1 MNQFVEQIEEQ
12 MKQLLPAKRYV
23 HTVGVA
29 YMAAS
34 LAMCYG
40 ENVEKSMIAGLLH
53 DNAKYIPFEV
63 AFEEC
68 KKAGI
73 EVSECERNSPML
85 LHGKLGAYYARTKYG
100 IHDEEI
106 LSSIVYHTTGKPA
119 MTFLE
124 KNIFLSDYI
133 EVHRTQNTK
142 PILDMI
148 RTTAFKNLDLSVYY
162 ALDNT
167 LQFLKFNNR
176 LIDRMSFDALEY
188 YKVKINKGK

>member
-12 MKQLLPAKRYV
+12 MKQLLPAKRYE

-53 DNAKYIPFEV
+53 DNAKYIPFEE
-63 AFEEC
+63 ALKEC
-68 KKAGI
+68 NKAGI
-73 EVSECERNSPML
+73 LISECERNSPML

-100 IHDEEI
+100 ICDDEI
-106 LSSIVYHTTGKPA
+106 LSSIIFHTTGKPA

-133 EVHRTQNTK
+133 EVHRTQNTR
-142 PILDMI
+142 PTLDVI
-148 RTTAFKNLDLSVYY
+148 RTTAFQDLDLAVYY

-167 LQFLKFNNR
+167 LQFLKRNNR
-176 LIDRMSFDALEY
+176 LIDGMSIDALEY
-188 YKVKINKGK
+188 YKVKVSKG

>member
-53 DNAKYIPFEV
+53 DNAKYIPFEE
-63 AFEEC
+63 ALKEC
-68 KKAGI
+68 NKAGI
-73 EVSECERNSPML
+73 LSSECERNSPML

-100 IHDEEI
+100 ICDDEI
-106 LSSIVYHTTGKPA
+106 LSSIIFHTTGKPA

-133 EVHRTQNTK
+133 EVHRTQNTR
-142 PILDMI
+142 PTLDVI
-148 RTTAFKNLDLSVYY
+148 RTTAFQDLDLAVYY

-167 LQFLKFNNR
+167 LQFLKRNNR
-176 LIDRMSFDALEY
+176 LIDGMSIDALEY
-188 YKVKINKGK
+188 YKVKVSKG

>member
-1 MNQFVEQIEEQ
+1 MNQFVDQIEEQ
-12 MKQLLPAKRYV
+12 MRQLLPAKRYE

-63 AFEEC
+63 AFKEC
-68 KKAGI
+68 NKAGI
-73 EVSECERNSPML
+73 QILECEHDNPML

-100 IHDEEI
+100 IQDEEV
-106 LSSIVYHTTGKPA
+106 LSSITYHTTGKPA

-133 EVHRTQNTK
+133 EIHRTQNTR
-142 PILDMI
+142 PTLDVI
-148 RTTAFKNLDLSVYY
+148 RTTAFRDLDLSVYY

-167 LQFLKFNNR
+167 LQFLKRNNR
-176 LIDRMSFDALEY
+176 LIDSMSFDALEY
-188 YKVKINKGK
+188 YKVKINKR

>member
-40 ENVEKSMIAGLLH
+40 KNVEKSMIAGLLH
-53 DNAKYIPFEV
+53 DNAKYIPFEE
-63 AFEEC
+63 ALKEC
-68 KKAGI
+68 NKAGI
-73 EVSECERNSPML
+73 LISECERNSPML
-85 LHGKLGAYYARTKYG
+85 LHGKLGAYYARAKYG
-100 IHDEEI
+100 ICDEEI
-106 LSSIVYHTTGKPA
+106 LSSIIFHTTGKPA

-133 EVHRTQNTK
+133 EVHRTQNTR
-142 PILDMI
+142 PTLDVI
-148 RTTAFKNLDLSVYY
+148 RTTAFQDLDLAVYY

-167 LQFLKFNNR
+167 LQFLKRNNR
-176 LIDRMSFDALEY
+176 LIDGMSIDALEY
-188 YKVKINKGK
+188 YKVKVSKG

>member
-53 DNAKYIPFEV
+53 DNAKYIPFEE
-63 AFEEC
+63 ALKEC
-68 KKAGI
+68 NKAGI
-73 EVSECERNSPML
+73 LISECERNSPML

-100 IHDEEI
+100 ICDDEI
-106 LSSIVYHTTGKPA
+106 LSSIIFHTTGKPA

-133 EVHRTQNTK
+133 EVHRTQNTR
-142 PILDMI
+142 PTLDVI
-148 RTTAFKNLDLSVYY
+148 RTTAFQDLDLAVYY

-167 LQFLKFNNR
+167 LQFLKRNNR
-176 LIDRMSFDALEY
+176 LIDGMSIDALEY
-188 YKVKINKGK
+188 YKVKVSKG